1 MGPLGFFTWVF
12 DEANQASRCKFPA
25 GLLTVPA
32 GSLHEGLIISL
43 CTGVQTSRLLEGIKS
58 HLSPHAHQW
67 GTIEASLRMTAPF
80 SFPGELGLGRARI
93 LESCHLLRFPQAS
106 GFWILVSRIQ
116 RMRSTNDGGCVLE
129 RSVLWSHWCL
139 REREGGREESEN
151 LRLGMLCVQTSICFY
166 AV

>member
-58 HLSPHAHQW
+58 HLSPHPHQW
-67 GTIEASLRMTAPF
+67 GTIQASF
-80 SFPGELGLGRARI
+80 SFPGELGLGRAGI
-93 LESCHLLRFPQAS
+93 LEPCHLLRFLQAS

-116 RMRSTNDGGCVLE
+116 RMRSTNDGGRVLE
-129 RSVLWSHWCL
+129 RCLLWSHWCL
-139 REREGGREESEN
+139 REREGGREERE
-151 LRLGMLCVQTSICFY
+151 
-166 AV
+166 